1 MRSTVILFCS
11 VLLFSCGNQN
21 NSSTDTANTGTV
33 EMNMEAPKEPIDPK
47 THVDPVCGMEWDN
60 EWTDMTVYKGDTMR
74 FCGEGCKMAFE
85 ARPQKYVK

>member
-1 MRSTVILFCS
+1 MRSIAIT
-11 VLLFSCGNQN
+11 FSCVFLLSCSNADAPATDAA
-21 NSSTDTANTGTV
+21 NSGTV

-47 THVDPVCGMEWDN
+47 THVDPICGMEWEN
-60 EWTDMTVYKGDTMR
+60 EWTDMTVYKGDTIR